1 MTDLLAARSQMA
13 VSLGFHIVFAALGI
27 AMPLMIS
34 IAEWRWL
41 RTGDEGYL
49 SLAKRW
55 SKGTAILFAVG
66 AVSGTVL
73 SFELGLL
80 WPSFM
85 KLSGPMIGPLFA
97 LEGFAFFTEAIFLG
111 IYLYGWSLISP
122 MKHFMAGLMV
132 AISGAASAAF
142 VVAVNA
148 WMNEPIG
155 FTRSGE
161 HLSQL
166 EPLAVLA
173 QPLAWHETLHMLL
186 AAFAAT
192 GLLVAGLHAMWLLR
206 DNRSLFHRRALGI
219 AMAVGGVSA
228 LLQLGSGHLISL
240 SVAERQPA
248 KLAAMEAHFTTA
260 AGADFLLGG
269 LADNET
275 ATVRYAVAIPKVLS
289 LLVHGDPS
297 AEVTGLDR
305 VPKSDWPPVAVV
317 HLAFQLM
324 VLCGLVMAG
333 LTLWSAWRWRRSGGL
348 EHDPWLLR
356 ALLVAAPAGFI
367 AIEAGWVVTEVGR
380 QPWII
385 DHVMRTADAVTPMPG
400 LWVPFAT
407 FSLLYLV
414 LAAVVAWAMWRHVA
428 ATEHA

>member
-13 VSLGFHIVFAALGI
+13 VSLGFHIIFAALGI

-80 WPSFM
+80 WPAFM

-122 MKHFMAGLMV
+122 VKHFMAGLMV
-132 AISGAASAAF
+132 AASGMASAVF
-142 VVAVNA
+142 VIAVNA

-155 FTRSGE
+155 FTKAGE
-161 HLSQL
+161 HLTEL

-173 QPLAWHETLHMLL
+173 QPLARHETIHMLL

-219 AMAVGGVSA
+219 AVAMGGIAAV
-228 LLQLGSGHLISL
+228 LQLASGHLISL
-240 SVAERQPA
+240 TVADRQPT
-248 KLAAMEAHFTTA
+248 KLAAMEAHFATA

-275 ATVRYAVAIPKVLS
+275 ATVRYAVAIPKGLS

-305 VPKSDWPPVAVV
+305 VPKADWPPVAVV
-317 HLAFQLM
+317 HLAFQVM
-324 VLCGLVMAG
+324 VLCGLIMTSLA
-333 LTLWSAWRWRRSGGL
+333 LWSAWRWRRSGRL
-348 EHDPWLLR
+348 EQDIWLLR
-356 ALLVAAPAGFI
+356 GLCVAAPAGFI

-385 DHVMRTADAVTPMPG
+385 DQVMRTSEAVTPMPG
-400 LWVPFAT
+400 LWVPFVT

-414 LAAVVAWAMWRHVA
+414 LGAVVAWAMWRHVA